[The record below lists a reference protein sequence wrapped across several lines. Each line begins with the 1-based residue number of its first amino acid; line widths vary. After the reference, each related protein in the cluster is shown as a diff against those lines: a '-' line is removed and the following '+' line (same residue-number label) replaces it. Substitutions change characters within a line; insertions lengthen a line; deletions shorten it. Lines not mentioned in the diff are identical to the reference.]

1 MTTAVLITFKSS
13 ATPEQLASI
22 AGPAS
27 REIARVPGL
36 LSKTWI
42 GGEGMSGGF
51 YVFESPAA
59 AEAYLSGPIVGQLRG
74 CPFFSDFEVRRFD
87 VEPELSRVTRAIAM
101 SAAA

>member
-1 MTTAVLITFKSS
+1 MTMALLITFESS

-51 YVFESPAA
+51 YVFDSAA
-59 AEAYLSGPIVGQLRG
+59 ALEAYLSGPIVAQLKG
-74 CPFFSDFEVRRFD
+74 CPYFSDFEVRRFD
-87 VEPELSRVTRAIAM
+87 VDPELSRVTRGVAM